1 MEPYPFHTKVRVRY
15 DETDFQ
21 GHVYFAQY
29 LKFFDIAALEYM
41 RSIDYSYAQMM
52 DEGVDMLYVD
62 AHVTYQ
68 SPSHFDEFLRLHC
81 QIGNVGN
88 TSMRFDFQIFGDEDE
103 RLVAAGEI
111 TAVFADPETW
121 QKVPVPDRVRQA
133 GGG

>member
-1 MEPYPFHTKVRVRY
+1 MEPYPFHTKVRVRF
-15 DETDFQ
+15 DEIDSQ

-68 SPSHFDEFLRLHC
+68 SPSYYDEFLRLHC
-81 QIGNVGN
+81 QIGKVGN
-88 TSMRFDFQIFGDEDE
+88 TSMRFDFQIFGDEDD

-111 TAVFADPETW
+111 TVVFADPGTW

-133 GGG
+133 GGS